1 MTEWVFPSFLAN
13 INYFCSIKM
22 NNTKASTTYLEI
34 NSLDRDTER
43 FGEPNE
49 YRIQLY
55 DQVKNV
61 TKLSLIGGTIP
72 VNSYNVI
79 HPYNQFQAELSGNS
93 TVDISLTP
101 GEYTGGTLATE
112 LETKLTAGLGNTFS
126 ASYDTTS
133 RKLTITNLSGGDYS
147 LIFEEGKYS
156 TKIDAHSKAIRE
168 RNNASQLLGFY
179 GRDNVT
185 STSNVL
191 TSTNPIVLCPIRRVY
206 LYLNVNHSASFT
218 NLKQSGQKRQPFAIL
233 YLNVANNTCDQVY
246 LDRDSINF
254 YSQTYGGQ
262 DLRYFDLE
270 FRDEFGNK
278 YDFQGRDHTL
288 LFEIVVNTP
297 SITPNLPPPMT
308 YPVQMNSQQPNIA
321 IQQLYNRN

>member
-1 MTEWVFPSFLAN
+1 
-13 INYFCSIKM
+13 M

-34 NSLDRDTER
+34 NSLDRDTEQYDN
-43 FGEPNE
+43 PNE

-61 TKLSLIGGTIP
+61 TRLSLIGGTIP
-72 VNSYNVI
+72 VNSYNVVY
-79 HPYNQFQAELSGNS
+79 PYNQFQAELSGS
-93 TVDISLTP
+93 SIVDISLTP
-101 GEYTGGTLATE
+101 GEYTGSTLASE
-112 LETKLTAGLGNTFS
+112 LETRLTSGLGETFS
-126 ASYDTTS
+126 VLYNDTN
-133 RKLTITNLSGGDYS
+133 RKLTITNVSGGDYS
-147 LIFEEGKYS
+147 FIFDEGKYS
-156 TKIDAHSKAIRE
+156 TKIDSHSKAIKK

-179 GRDNVT
+179 GRDSVT
-185 STSNVL
+185 SSSDVL
-191 TSTNPIVLCPIRRVY
+191 ISTNPIVLCPIRRVY
-206 LYLNVNHSASFT
+206 LYLNANHSASLT

-308 YPVQMNSQQPNIA
+308 YPAQMNARDIA
-321 IQQLYNRN
+321 IQQLFQKP